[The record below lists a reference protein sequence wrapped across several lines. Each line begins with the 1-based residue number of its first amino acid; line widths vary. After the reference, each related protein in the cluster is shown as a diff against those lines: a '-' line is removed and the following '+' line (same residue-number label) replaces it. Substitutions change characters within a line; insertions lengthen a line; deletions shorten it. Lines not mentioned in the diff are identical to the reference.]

1 MYKNILVSISKQLCK
16 LQKIKID
23 YDTIK
28 KIIVNFSIVR
38 KEQKMAKHQKISEE
52 RRKFLQEFIAQ
63 NNINTAQDS
72 NSFQNVG
79 I

>member
-1 MYKNILVSISKQLCK
+1 
-16 LQKIKID
+16 
-23 YDTIK
+23 
-28 KIIVNFSIVR
+28 
-38 KEQKMAKHQKISEE
+38 MAKQQKISEE

-63 NNINTAQDS
+63 TNINTAQDS